1 MKATFASTATWLTL
15 SMKSSRISKRNLKIL
30 KLKKKLKQ
38 KTQGYLFP
46 SLAPLDLE
54 LVVGRVVFLF
64 EMRLDLVDGAT
75 HVVAV
80 EANVV

>member
-1 MKATFASTATWLTL
+1 MIEQGETVTACNSSFA
-15 SMKSSRISKRNLKIL
+15 
-30 KLKKKLKQ
+30 
-38 KTQGYLFP
+38 YLFP
-46 SLAPLDLE
+46 SLASLDLE

-80 EANVV
+80 EANVVCLESAP